1 VSSPIFKK
9 SVTNFYLLLLLI
21 ILSIASIVFDKKYP
35 TSNNIRVAVNDY
47 IFNPI
52 QFIIKSPASFIDTF
66 MMEKKTID
74 DMEIEISK
82 LKKENLKMKAN
93 LQRIDV
99 LENEVTRLRSI
110 KAEAIKKIKNIK
122 IAEVLQRDVIPNK
135 KSIKVNIGLKDNIK
149 MGQTIMGVSGLIG
162 QVVEIN
168 SSTSKVLLITDSSSN
183 VPAIIARTGQQVIVK
198 GASQTN
204 MMEIA
209 FVKNEADIQKGDLVV
224 TSGLAK
230 RFIPSI
236 KVGRVKDIVKNEGE
250 RFSSINL
257 IPSESI
263 NDINEVIVTSDEDE
277 GEGEDD

>member
-1 VSSPIFKK
+1 VSTPIFKK

-21 ILSIASIVFDKKYP
+21 FLSILSIVFDKKYP

-52 QFIIKSPASFIDTF
+52 QYIIKTPSSFINTLV
-66 MMEKKTID
+66 MERKTID

-82 LKKENLKMKAN
+82 LKKENLKIKVN

-110 KAEAIKKIKNIK
+110 KAAAIKKIENIK
-122 IAEVLQRDVIPNK
+122 IAKVIQRDVIPNK
-135 KSIKVNIGLKDNIK
+135 KSLKMNIGSKDKIK
-149 MGQTIMGVSGLIG
+149 MGQTVMGVNGLIG

-168 SSTSKVLLITDSSSN
+168 SFTSKVLLITDSSSN

-198 GASQTN
+198 GESQTN

-209 FVKNEADIQKGDLVV
+209 FLKNEADVQKGDLIV
-224 TSGLAK
+224 TSGQAK

-236 KVGRVKDIVKNEGE
+236 KIGRVKDIVKNEGE
-250 RFSSINL
+250 RFSRVTLMPLEN
-257 IPSESI
+257 I

-277 GEGEDD
+277 NE

>member
-21 ILSIASIVFDKKYP
+21 TLSIASIVFDKKYP

-52 QFIIKSPASFIDTF
+52 QFIIETPSSFINF
-66 MMEKKTID
+66 LIMEKKTIA
-74 DMEIEISK
+74 DMEIEINK
-82 LKKENLKMKAN
+82 LKKENLKIKVN

-110 KAEAIKKIKNIK
+110 KAATIKKIKDIK
-122 IAEVLQRDVIPNK
+122 IAAVIQRDVIPNK
-135 KSIKVNIGLKDNIK
+135 KSLKINIGKEDNIE
-149 MGQTIMGVSGLIG
+149 MGQTVMGVNGLIG

-168 SSTSKVLLITDSSSN
+168 SFTSKVLLITDSSSN
-183 VPAIIARTGQQVIVK
+183 VPAIIARTGQQVIIK
-198 GASQTN
+198 GESQIN

-209 FVKNEADIQKGDLVV
+209 FLKNEADIQTGDLII
-224 TSGLAK
+224 TSGQAK

-236 KVGRVKDIVKNEGE
+236 KVGRVVDIIKNEGE
-250 RFSSINL
+250 RFSRVTVL
-257 IPSESI
+257 PLESI
-263 NDINEVIVTSDEDE
+263 DDINEVIITSDENEND
-277 GEGEDD
+277 

>member
-1 VSSPIFKK
+1 MSTPIFKK

-21 ILSIASIVFDKKYP
+21 FLSILSIVFDKKYP

-52 QFIIKSPASFIDTF
+52 QYIIKTPSSFINTLV
-66 MMEKKTID
+66 MERKTID

-82 LKKENLKMKAN
+82 LKKENLKIKVN

-110 KAEAIKKIKNIK
+110 KAAAIKKIENIK
-122 IAEVLQRDVIPNK
+122 IAKVIQRDVIPNK
-135 KSIKVNIGLKDNIK
+135 KSLKMNIGSKDDIK
-149 MGQTIMGVSGLIG
+149 MGQTVMGVNGLIG

-168 SSTSKVLLITDSSSN
+168 SFTSKVLLITDSSSN
-183 VPAIIARTGQQVIVK
+183 VPAIIARTGQQVIIK
-198 GASQTN
+198 GESQTG

-209 FVKNEADIQKGDLVV
+209 FLKNEADVQKGDLIV
-224 TSGLAK
+224 TSGQAK

-236 KVGRVKDIVKNEGE
+236 KIGRVKDIVKNEGE
-250 RFSSINL
+250 RFSRVTLMPLEN
-257 IPSESI
+257 I

-277 GEGEDD
+277 NE

>member
-1 VSSPIFKK
+1 MSSPIFKK

-21 ILSIASIVFDKKYP
+21 FLSIVSIVFDKKYP

-52 QFIIKSPASFIDTF
+52 QYIIKTPSSFINTLI
-66 MMEKKTID
+66 MERKTID

-82 LKKENLKMKAN
+82 LKKENLKIKVN

-110 KAEAIKKIKNIK
+110 KAAANKKIGNIK
-122 IAEVLQRDVIPNK
+122 IAKVIQRYVIPNK
-135 KSIKVNIGLKDNIK
+135 KSLKMNIGSKDKIK
-149 MGQTIMGVSGLIG
+149 MGQTVMGVNGLIG

-168 SSTSKVLLITDSSSN
+168 SFTSKVLLITDSSSN

-198 GASQTN
+198 GESQTN

-209 FVKNEADIQKGDLVV
+209 FLKNEADVQKGDLIV
-224 TSGLAK
+224 TSGQAK

-236 KVGRVKDIVKNEGE
+236 KIGRVKDIVKNEGE
-250 RFSSINL
+250 RFSRVTLMPLEN
-257 IPSESI
+257 I

-277 GEGEDD
+277 NE

>member
-1 VSSPIFKK
+1 MSTPIFKK

-21 ILSIASIVFDKKYP
+21 FLSILSIVFDKKYP

-52 QFIIKSPASFIDTF
+52 QYIIKTPSSFINTLV
-66 MMEKKTID
+66 MERKTID

-82 LKKENLKMKAN
+82 LKKENLKIKVN

-110 KAEAIKKIKNIK
+110 KAAAIKKIENIK
-122 IAEVLQRDVIPNK
+122 IAKVIQRDVIPNK
-135 KSIKVNIGLKDNIK
+135 KSLKMNIGSKDDIK
-149 MGQTIMGVSGLIG
+149 MGQTVMGVNGLIG

-168 SSTSKVLLITDSSSN
+168 SFTSKVLLITDSSSN
-183 VPAIIARTGQQVIVK
+183 VPAIIARTGQQVIIK
-198 GASQTN
+198 GESQTD
-204 MMEIA
+204 MMEIS
-209 FVKNEADIQKGDLVV
+209 FLKNDADIQKGDLIV
-224 TSGLAK
+224 TSGQAK
-230 RFIPSI
+230 RFIASI

-250 RFSSINL
+250 RFSRVTLMPLEN
-257 IPSESI
+257 I

-277 GEGEDD
+277 NE

>member
-1 VSSPIFKK
+1 MSTPIFKK

-52 QFIIKSPASFIDTF
+52 QYIIQTPSSFINTF
-66 MMEKKTID
+66 VMERKTID

-82 LKKENLKMKAN
+82 LKKENLKIKVN

-110 KAEAIKKIKNIK
+110 KAAAIKKIENIK
-122 IAEVLQRDVIPNK
+122 IAKVIQRDVIPNK
-135 KSIKVNIGLKDNIK
+135 KSLKMNIGLKDNIK
-149 MGQTIMGVSGLIG
+149 MGQTVMGVNGLIG

-168 SSTSKVLLITDSSSN
+168 SFTSKVLLITDSSSN

-198 GASQTN
+198 GGSQTD
-204 MMEIA
+204 MMEIS
-209 FVKNEADIQKGDLVV
+209 FLKNEANIQKGDLIV
-224 TSGLAK
+224 TSGQAK
-230 RFIPSI
+230 RFIASI
-236 KVGRVKDIVKNEGE
+236 KVGRVTDVVNNEGE
-250 RFSSINL
+250 RFSTVTLMPLEN
-257 IPSESI
+257 I

-277 GEGEDD
+277 NN

>member
-1 VSSPIFKK
+1 MSTPIFKK

-52 QFIIKSPASFIDTF
+52 QYIIKTPSSFINTLV
-66 MMEKKTID
+66 MERKTID

-82 LKKENLKMKAN
+82 LKKENLKIKVN

-110 KAEAIKKIKNIK
+110 KAAAIKKIENIK
-122 IAEVLQRDVIPNK
+122 IAKVIQRDVIPNK
-135 KSIKVNIGLKDNIK
+135 KSLKMNIGSKDNIR
-149 MGQTIMGVSGLIG
+149 MGQTVMGVNGLIG

-168 SSTSKVLLITDSSSN
+168 SFTSKVLLITDSSSN

-198 GASQTN
+198 GESQTD
-204 MMEIA
+204 MMEIS
-209 FVKNEADIQKGDLVV
+209 FLKNEANIQKGDLIV
-224 TSGLAK
+224 TSGQAK
-230 RFIPSI
+230 RFIASI
-236 KVGRVKDIVKNEGE
+236 KVGRVKDVIKNEGE
-250 RFSSINL
+250 RFSRVTLMPLENIN
-257 IPSESI
+257 
-263 NDINEVIVTSDEDE
+263 NINEVIVTTDENDNN
-277 GEGEDD
+277 